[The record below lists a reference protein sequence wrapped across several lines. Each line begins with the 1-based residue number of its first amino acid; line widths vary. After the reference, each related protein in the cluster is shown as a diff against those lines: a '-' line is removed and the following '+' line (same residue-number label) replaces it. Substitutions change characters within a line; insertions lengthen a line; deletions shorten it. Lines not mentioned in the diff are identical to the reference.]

1 MVGRRYCFRVVLHR
15 LKLLLLGHLLTKLM
29 LRVLL
34 IFGAFHAARHKH
46 KVESLDLLQVGSHA
60 MLPHFSLERLSIGQ
74 LVFLQTGSQ
83 AWTPAPN
90 PNQVSLVYGFTNIEH
105 FDHFSSL
112 PVPRL
117 LLKYNLLPL
126 LLCVHYCRCHWLHH
140 ALWRRLLHGLRMIR
154 CIHGRIVCY
163 VSCCRYEFP

>member
-15 LKLLLLGHLLTKLM
+15 LKLLLLGHLLAKLM

-60 MLPHFSLERLSIGQ
+60 MLPHFSLERLSIGE
-74 LVFLQTGSQ
+74 LIFLQTGSQ
-83 AWTPAPN
+83 ARTPATN

-117 LLKYNLLPL
+117 LLQYNLLPL